1 MMTHFETI
9 RVVVHSA
16 VRSALMQ
23 QIVPP
28 PFGQLIQPAT
38 ECLRLCHAHQ
48 GPPKR
53 RGGNDVVPL
62 QTHPFQV
69 LHTTRQMDIFLR
81 RPNGQDVCVEVAD
94 EDFTVHDALRAAR
107 LVAATLSRDG
117 VTYDAGARLRDLGLQ
132 DGDTL
137 DVKPT
142 EAAAAQQLFKERGLK
157 MNYDALVSAVA
168 SRNEERVR
176 GLLHCVSLTEGQRA
190 ATRKLTRSHRGL
202 GGQLGYR
209 PVDEGLPVLMVAAQY
224 STPSIVR
231 MLLRAGE
238 DPNQRGAATN
248 GRSLLS
254 RRGARAPKPT
264 ALHYAAKVVRDSGN
278 MEALLDGGAD
288 PNIAD
293 AFDCTPLMILA
304 ERKDDASDLIGFLVS
319 RGAEVNKVSNQKM
332 ALGRAVMRGN
342 VANVRAL
349 LEKGAVGNGGV
360 LRLPDSW
367 NNCRSADETAAV
379 EALLKEHH
387 VRLANYDRGF
397 TYHYLLNVHA
407 YTDFRWKRKNASSER
422 RLVAALLEDA
432 GVNASKDAG
441 NCEFTLHAAKNGRPS
456 VRGLESFFAAVLA
469 CPTGR
474 CGWRKYVRDGYEA
487 PYGEPSWNSG
497 VRPRPERVSP
507 ELLAKAEQLF
517 AAASREVVCED
528 DESLPSMKDQNRRSW
543 AVRHRKR

>member
-1 MMTHFETI
+1 
-9 RVVVHSA
+9 
-16 VRSALMQ
+16 
-23 QIVPP
+23 
-28 PFGQLIQPAT
+28 
-38 ECLRLCHAHQ
+38 
-48 GPPKR
+48 
-53 RGGNDVVPL
+53 
-62 QTHPFQV
+62 
-69 LHTTRQMDIFLR
+69 MDIFLR
-81 RPNGQDVCVEVAD
+81 RPNGQDACVEVAD
-94 EDFTVHDALRAAR
+94 EDFTVHDALKAAR

-157 MNYDALVSAVA
+157 MNYDALVNAVA

-190 ATRKLTRSHRGL
+190 ATRQLSWSQRAATRTRCFRGRVF
-202 GGQLGYR
+202 YR
-209 PVDEGLPVLMVAAQY
+209 PVNEGLPVLMVAAQY
-224 STPSIVR
+224 STPAIIR
-231 MLLRAGE
+231 MLLRAGA

-248 GRSLLS
+248 GFIYS
-254 RRGARAPKPT
+254 RRRAVTWCQPT
-264 ALHYAAKVVRDSGN
+264 ALHYAAKVALDSGN
-278 MEALLDGGAD
+278 MEALLNGGAD

-293 AFDCTPLMILA
+293 AFDCTPLTILA
-304 ERKDDASDLIGFLVS
+304 ERRDDVPDLVGFLVS
-319 RGAEVNKVSNQKM
+319 RGAEVNKASNHKM

-367 NNCRSADETAAV
+367 NKRRSADETAAV

-407 YTDFRWKRKNASSER
+407 YTDFEKHYASPVRKA
-422 RLVAALLEDA
+422 VAALLEDA

-441 NCEFTLHAAKNGRPS
+441 DCRFTLHSARSGEPS
-456 VRGLESFFAAVLA
+456 PRGLESFFAAVLG
-469 CPTGR
+469 CPTGKR
-474 CGWRKYVRDGYEA
+474 GLRRYVAAGRGDGL
-487 PYGEPSWNSG
+487 
-497 VRPRPERVSP
+497 PRLERVSP

-517 AAASREVVCED
+517 ITASAPPRQIRSVCED

>member
-1 MMTHFETI
+1 
-9 RVVVHSA
+9 
-16 VRSALMQ
+16 
-23 QIVPP
+23 
-28 PFGQLIQPAT
+28 
-38 ECLRLCHAHQ
+38 
-48 GPPKR
+48 
-53 RGGNDVVPL
+53 
-62 QTHPFQV
+62 
-69 LHTTRQMDIFLR
+69 MDIFLR

-157 MNYDALVSAVA
+157 MNYDALVNAVA

-190 ATRKLTRSHRGL
+190 ATRKLTWSRRRPA
-202 GGQLGYR
+202 GQVPCPGDVFYR
-209 PVDEGLPVLMVAAQY
+209 PVNEGLPVLMVAAQY
-224 STPSIVR
+224 STPAIVR

-248 GRSLLS
+248 GRSLRS

-288 PNIAD
+288 PNLVD

-332 ALGRAVMRGN
+332 ALGRAVVRGN

-367 NNCRSADETAAV
+367 NKRRSADETAAV

-407 YTDFRWKRKNASSER
+407 YTDFEKHYASSER
-422 RLVAALLEDA
+422 KAVAALLEDA

-456 VRGLESFFAAVLA
+456 IRGLESFFAAVLA

-474 CGWRKYVRDGYEA
+474 CGLRKYVRDGHEA
-487 PYGEPSWNSG
+487 PYGEPSWNNG

-528 DESLPSMKDQNRRSW
+528 EESLPSMKDQNRRSW